1 MSKKTRL
8 TFDVLLGLSLIA
20 MLWVHPAAAQDA
32 TPTPAPQASQ
42 PAPSIQ
48 VPTTFQLEVDQADL
62 AAISNALMELPK
74 KVADPIINKLNAQLQ
89 KQMQAAQAT
98 AKQEGVK

>member
-1 MSKKTRL
+1 
-8 TFDVLLGLSLIA
+8 VGLSLIA
-20 MLWVHPAAAQDA
+20 ALSIHPVAAQEA

-42 PAPSIQ
+42 TVPS
-48 VPTTFQLEVDQADL
+48 TFHLEVDQADL

-89 KQMQAAQAT
+89 KQMQPKPAEE
-98 AKQEGVK
+98 KK